1 MLFQVKEITAGK
13 GANVI
18 MESVGGEVFK
28 ECLRRLV
35 MMMIMILW
43 ILPII
48 CKSVN
53 SCAFLMKLTSNS
65 NLPPFHLFSVV
76 DCSIAWGGVIL
87 PVGFMSGDIPQV

>member
-35 MMMIMILW
+35 IMMILLILA
-43 ILPII
+43 II
-48 CKSVN
+48 CISVN
-53 SCAFLMKLTSNS
+53 PCASLKKLTSNS
-65 NLPPFHLFSVV
+65 NLPSFHLFSIV

-87 PVGFMSGDIPQV
+87 PVGFMSGEIPQV

>member
-35 MMMIMILW
+35 MMVMILW
-43 ILPII
+43 ILGII

-53 SCAFLMKLTSNS
+53 PCAFLMKLTSNS
-65 NLPPFHLFSVV
+65 NLPSFHLL
-76 DCSIAWGGVIL
+76 IAALHGVEL
-87 PVGFMSGDIPQV
+87 FFQLALCQVKYHRYNGLF

>member
-35 MMMIMILW
+35 IMMILW
-43 ILPII
+43 ILAII
-48 CKSVN
+48 CKSLN
-53 SCAFLMKLTSNS
+53 PCASLMKLTSNS
-65 NLPPFHLFSVV
+65 NLPSFHLL
-76 DCSIAWGGVIL
+76 IAALHGVEL
-87 PVGFMSGDIPQV
+87 FFQLALCQVKYHRYNGLF